1 MDVSAAP
8 NLQTLLQG
16 QRKPP
21 VPPLSVEVNAAC
33 AQVLAALAG
42 GDTLP
47 IDALEVL
54 IEANGRMTENPDA
67 YITRSLLLQ
76 SEVLQSMFMHYANR
90 AGRETRV
97 DHSTQLA
104 KAACSVQTCLVRTL
118 GAVRQMSV
126 EPAGNLAAPEAAEAI
141 EVEALEAIDA

>member
-1 MDVSAAP
+1 MDVP
-8 NLQTLLQG
+8 NLQTLIQG

-21 VPPLSVEVNAAC
+21 VPPISVEVDAAC
-33 AQVLAALAG
+33 AQVMAALAG

-47 IDALEVL
+47 VDALEVL
-54 IEANGRMTENPDA
+54 IEANGRLVEDSDA

-90 AGRETRV
+90 AARETRS
-97 DHSTQLA
+97 DHSTALA

-118 GAVRQMSV
+118 GAIRQISI
-126 EPAGNLAAPEAAEAI
+126 EPAGKLAAPEVV
-141 EVEALEAIDA
+141 EVLEAVDA

>member
-1 MDVSAAP
+1 M
-8 NLQTLLQG
+8 
-16 QRKPP
+16 
-21 VPPLSVEVNAAC
+21 
-33 AQVLAALAG
+33 AALAG

-47 IDALEVL
+47 VEALEVL
-54 IEANGRMTENPDA
+54 IEANGRMVADPDA

-97 DHSTQLA
+97 DHSTLLA

-118 GAVRQMSV
+118 GAVRQMNI
-126 EPAGNLAAPEAAEAI
+126 EPAGRLAAPEAVESI
-141 EVEALEAIDA
+141 EVMDAVDA